1 MEKNAKRRREEH
13 GRDSGGDGPSV
24 RRLVA
29 EEERCGRDR
38 PEKETG
44 GWKIL
49 DGYIRIHFIGCGG
62 SFGGLSSYPR
72 RAENS
77 ESSRFSWERRSQSVS
92 LKLPHDG
99 R

>member
-1 MEKNAKRRREEH
+1 METAR
-13 GRDSGGDGPSV
+13 PSV
-24 RRLVA
+24 VFFETVA

-38 PEKETG
+38 PEEENG

-62 SFGGLSSYPR
+62 SLGGLSLYPR
-72 RAENS
+72 RAEIS

-92 LKLPHDG
+92 QSETAT
-99 R
+99 